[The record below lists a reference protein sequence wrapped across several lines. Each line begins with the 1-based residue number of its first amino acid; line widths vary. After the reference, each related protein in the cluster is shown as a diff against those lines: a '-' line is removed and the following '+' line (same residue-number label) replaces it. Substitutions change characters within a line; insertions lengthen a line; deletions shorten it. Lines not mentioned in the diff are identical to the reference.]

1 MGPNNIFKKSGVIQK
16 NVKHF
21 FPFSQRFVFSRE
33 TLHVQIFFGVD
44 EISFEPKKLTS
55 YMLGHIYMSF
65 ESNSQKMRLCF
76 DTRIFYFE
84 ILLYVT
90 WSLLAVT
97 RNTELVFLND
107 GAKLLDGQC
116 DLLKMIF

>member
-1 MGPNNIFKKSGVIQK
+1 
-16 NVKHF
+16 
-21 FPFSQRFVFSRE
+21 
-33 TLHVQIFFGVD
+33 VQIFFGVD

-76 DTRIFYFE
+76 DTRVFYFE